1 LIRRWQE
8 DSMLRT
14 ETGVA
19 VLLVA
24 GLACGG
30 GLRVDAGNT
39 DAARAEV
46 GGDSGSRDVGAVG
59 GDRGTPIIGGDSG
72 SGGRAT
78 GDGAT
83 GPPMA
88 SRRHHSATLLQDGR
102 VLVAGGET
110 DDNNYVR
117 LSSVEL
123 YDPAGGTF
131 IAGGD
136 MTVVRES
143 HTAVLL
149 ESGKVLILG
158 GWSAGTVPVASAEL
172 YDPAAGTFTATGS
185 MTLPRTMAAAIPLP
199 SGKVLVLG
207 GLTGASMPV
216 ASAELYDPATGTF
229 TATGGMSMTR
239 LGFTATGL
247 ADGRVLVA
255 GGDSYGAGNSDPTR
269 AEVYDEGLGAFTAGG
284 SMTTRRTG
292 HSATLLSDGKVLLA
306 GGRCLA
312 SAELFDPATTTFIL
326 TGKMATDRS
335 GHLAIRLASGR
346 VLVVGGSGS
355 GGGMGEFGCG
365 LPEDSLEIYDPLVGT
380 FGPSHGLVHPSMD
393 SRTATLL
400 LDGRVLLVG
409 GQQAA
414 ELYEE

>member
-1 LIRRWQE
+1 
-8 DSMLRT
+8 MFRT
-14 ETGVA
+14 ETVVA

-46 GGDSGSRDVGAVG
+46 GRDSGTRDVGAAG
-59 GDRGTPIIGGDSG
+59 GDSGTRDVGAAGEDSG

-78 GDGAT
+78 GDGAI
-83 GPPMA
+83 GLPIA
-88 SRRHHSATLLQDGR
+88 SRRHHSATLLQNGR
-102 VLVAGGET
+102 VLFAGGVT
-110 DDNNYVR
+110 SDYVR

-131 IAGGD
+131 IGGGD

-149 ESGKVLILG
+149 ASGKVLILG
-158 GWSAGTVPVASAEL
+158 GWSTGTVPVASAEL

-185 MTLPRTMAAAIPLP
+185 MTLPRSTASAIPLP
-199 SGKVLVLG
+199 SGRVLVLG
-207 GLTGASMPV
+207 GVAGAGSPV
-216 ASAELYDPATGTF
+216 ASAELYDPASGTF
-229 TATGGMSMTR
+229 QATGSMSMAR
-239 LGFTATGL
+239 LGSTVTGL

-255 GGDSYGAGNSDPTR
+255 GGDTYYVGDPDPIR
-269 AEVYDEGLGAFTAGG
+269 AEVYDEGSGAFTASG
-284 SMTTRRTG
+284 SMTTRRYG
-292 HSATLLSDGKVLLA
+292 HTATLLPDGKVLLA
-306 GGRCLA
+306 GGSCLA

-326 TGKMATDRS
+326 TGKMASDRF

-346 VLVVGGSGS
+346 VLVLGGYGTGGS
-355 GGGMGEFGCG
+355 MGEFGCG
-365 LPEDSLEIYDPLVGT
+365 LPEYRLELYDPLVGT
-380 FGPSHGLVHPSMD
+380 FGPSHGLAHSSSD

-409 GQQAA
+409 GPEA